1 MKKIKHLMIWMGLLL
16 CLVSCKDAME
26 TIGLGGD
33 EIPAEGVVL
42 NINLPNFSEKQLGTR
57 ADASET
63 ESINKLT
70 LLYYDSSSKYL
81 SKEDCTNQLTDA
93 NKQSNGSYSI
103 KANTPKEASY
113 IQVVANADV
122 TDAETVDLQD
132 ITKAAERTPS
142 LTQPVCWGSIKIT
155 DLLTPETAKISLLRS
170 NAKITLKVAEGIKG
184 IFPEESAGLIINN
197 TAKKTAIAPKGYKEP
212 TDKGLATTTEFS
224 STNVGDGSSRVVAVN
239 ETSIGQANIIIKA
252 EYVDATTKKAV
263 EGYYKV
269 GLYNKDK
276 SSQFALLRNHNYT
289 ITVTKVND
297 YGFKTLDEAIKA
309 QPENRIEAEI
319 KDDNPAI
326 TKMIACKDY
335 ELGVCDDQSVEATAA
350 EATEEIK
357 ATITLVTTLSSAT
370 SADDKLYGVS
380 INPPANSW
388 IKFDKDKDVKETTL
402 PELGSKS
409 SPGMKYVLTF
419 TLDPNIHETP
429 RTGTVTIS
437 SGDLKLDLKITQA
450 GYDFMRDDP
459 KRKVIM
465 LENDREYNWNYF
477 AWLDN
482 DVKGIRPDQ
491 MQNVKRNNGL
501 HFTVGK
507 NAYSYKIPKKTG
519 DKLPGDV
526 QTYTDGHFTVSADG
540 DYWKVTLN
548 DDRDNNYD
556 LWKGTFTITNA
567 NGINITYTV
576 YHTGIFHEITDEMA
590 NKYELAEG
598 GDDNL
603 KVKGMFYYG
612 VVKVRGKDHTYL
624 MLDRNLGATDNSPY
638 IPDVN
643 ELKDH
648 KGAIGGYF
656 KIADD
661 KDAYGK
667 DKDKKDK
674 KKWNLS
680 STLSPKGFEIPE
692 KSVFEDLIAKGT
704 LKTEIRTTS
713 LGESYYCT
721 SMNTINSELKTIYL
735 PYGGYLEGESHKYPM
750 HVVFWTKTLVSGT
763 QGFSVESP
771 EYGYWYN
778 YFDIFNSKKGM
789 SNVRFVSGSNGNNT
803 GRYKAMPLR
812 LVCVLQ

>member
-1 MKKIKHLMIWMGLLL
+1 MKKIKHLMIWIGLLL
-16 CLVSCKDAME
+16 SLVSCKDTME
-26 TIGLGGD
+26 AIGLGGD
-33 EIPAEGVVL
+33 EIPAEGLVL
-42 NINLPNFSEKQLGTR
+42 NIDLPNFSEKQLGTR
-57 ADASET
+57 ADATET
-63 ESINKLT
+63 ESISKLT
-70 LLYYDSSSKYL
+70 LLYYDSSNKYL
-81 SKEDCTNQLTDA
+81 NKEDCTNQLTDA

-122 TDAETVDLQD
+122 SDEEEAIDLQD
-132 ITKAAERTPS
+132 ISKAAERTPS
-142 LTQPVCWGSIKIT
+142 LTLPVCWGSKKVS

-197 TAKKTAIAPKGYKEP
+197 TAKKTAIAPKDYKEP
-212 TDKGLATTTEFS
+212 TDKGLAKTTEFS
-224 STNVGDGSSRVVAVN
+224 STNVGDGLSRVVAVN
-239 ETSIGQANIIIKA
+239 ETSIGQANIIIQAKYNN
-252 EYVDATTKKAV
+252 EV
-263 EGYYKV
+263 GFYKV
-269 GLYNKDK
+269 GLYNKDDK
-276 SSQFALLRNHNYT
+276 SYEYALLRNHNYT

-326 TKMIACKDY
+326 TNMIACKDY
-335 ELGVCDDQSVEATAA
+335 ELGVCDDQSVNATA
-350 EATEEIK
+350 TE

-370 SADDKLYGVS
+370 STDGKLYEVK
-380 INPPANSW
+380 INSEDSW
-388 IKFDKDKDVKETTL
+388 IKSDPLISETEI
-402 PELGSKS
+402 PETETS
-409 SPGMKYVLTF
+409 SSGKKYVLTF

-429 RTGTVTIS
+429 RPGTVTIS
-437 SGDLKLDLKITQA
+437 SGDLKLDVKITQA
-450 GYDFMRDDP
+450 GFDFMRDDP

-465 LENDREYNWNYF
+465 YK
-477 AWLDN
+477 DN
-482 DVKGIRPDQ
+482 DVFQEDYFNWLDTEVKGIKPEQ
-491 MQNVKRNNGL
+491 MQGVLRNNGL

-507 NAYSYKIPKKTG
+507 NAYSYKIPKQ
-519 DKLPGDV
+519 DEDV
-526 QTYTDGHFTVSADG
+526 LTDNDSHFNVREEVDG
-540 DYWKVTLN
+540 NKKFWKVTLAEN
-548 DDRDNNYD
+548 HDNNYN
-556 LWKGTFTITNA
+556 LWKGTFTIKDA
-567 NGINITYTV
+567 AGINITYTV
-576 YHTGIFHEITDEMA
+576 YHTGIFHEITDDMA
-590 NKYELAEG
+590 SKYELAED
-598 GDDNL
+598 GDDSL

-612 VVKVRGKDHTYL
+612 VVKVEGKDHTYI

-638 IPDVN
+638 VPDVN

-661 KDAYGK
+661 KDK
-667 DKDKKDK
+667 DKDKKQ
-674 KKWNLS
+674 WNLS
-680 STLSPKGFEIPE
+680 STLSPEGFEIPK
-692 KSVFEDLIAKGT
+692 KSVFKDLIAKGT
-704 LKTEIRTTS
+704 LKTEIRHTA

-721 SMNTINSELKTIYL
+721 FMNTTSSELKTIYL

-763 QGFSVESP
+763 QGFSGKSP

-778 YFDIFNSKKGM
+778 YFDIYNSKQGI

-812 LVCVLQ
+812 LVRVLQ

>member
-1 MKKIKHLMIWMGLLL
+1 MIWIGLLL
-16 CLVSCKDAME
+16 SLVSCKDAME

-57 ADASET
+57 ADATET

-70 LLYYDSSSKYL
+70 LLYYDSSNEYL
-81 SKEDCTNQLTDA
+81 NKEDCTNQITDA
-93 NKQSNGSYSI
+93 NKQSNGSYRI

-122 TDAETVDLQD
+122 SDEEASDLQD
-132 ITKAAERTPS
+132 ISKAADRIPS
-142 LTQPVCWGSIKIT
+142 LTEPVCWGSIKIT

-170 NAKITLKVAEGIKG
+170 NAKITLKVADDIKS

-197 TAKKTAIAPKGYKEP
+197 TAKKTAIAPADYKEP
-212 TDKGLATTTEFS
+212 TDNGLATTTEFCS
-224 STNVGDGSSRVVAVN
+224 ENIGDDYKKVVVVN

-252 EYVDATTKKAV
+252 KYVDATTKKAV

-269 GLYNKDK
+269 GLYNDKDK
-276 SSQFALLRNHNYT
+276 SSQYALLRNHNYT

-309 QPENRIEAEI
+309 KPENRIEAEI
-319 KDDNPAI
+319 VDDNPAI
-326 TKMIACKDY
+326 TRMIACKDY
-335 ELGVCDDQSVEATAA
+335 ELGVCDDQSVNATAA
-350 EATEEIK
+350 IATEDVK

-370 SADDKLYGVS
+370 SADGKLYGIE
-380 INPPANSW
+380 INSEDSW
-388 IKFDKDKDVKETTL
+388 IKSNPQTSESEIPETKT
-402 PELGSKS
+402 S
-409 SPGMKYVLTF
+409 SSGKKYVLKF
-419 TLDPNIHETP
+419 TLDPNTNETP

-437 SGDLKLDLKITQA
+437 SGDLKLDVKITQA
-450 GYDFMRDDP
+450 GFDFMRDDP

-465 LENDREYNWNYF
+465 LKDDSPYQSDYF

-491 MQNVKRNNGL
+491 MQNVKRNDGL

-507 NAYSYKIPKKTG
+507 NAYSYKIPKQ
-519 DKLPGDV
+519 DEDV
-526 QTYTDGHFTVSADG
+526 LTDNDSHFNVREEVDG
-540 DYWKVTLN
+540 NKKFWKVTLA
-548 DDRDNNYD
+548 DNGDKNYD
-556 LWKGTFTITNA
+556 LWKGTFTIQNKD
-567 NGINITYTV
+567 GINITYTV
-576 YHTGIFHEITDEMA
+576 YHTGIFHEITDDMA
-590 NKYELAEG
+590 NKYELTEG
-598 GDDNL
+598 GDDKL

-612 VVKVRGKDHTYL
+612 VVKVKGKDHTYI

-638 IPDVN
+638 VPDIN
-643 ELKDH
+643 EFKNN

-656 KIADD
+656 KISENKNTSDV
-661 KDAYGK
+661 KQG
-667 DKDKKDK
+667 
-674 KKWNLS
+674 NLS

-704 LKTEIRTTS
+704 LNTEIRTTS

-750 HVVFWTKTLVSGT
+750 HVVFWTKSLLSGT
-763 QGFSVESP
+763 QGFGEDSHEF
-771 EYGYWYN
+771 GYWYN
-778 YFDIFNSKKGM
+778 YFDVYNDKKGI
-789 SNVRFVSGSNGNNT
+789 SNIRFVSGSNGNNT

-812 LVCVLQ
+812 LISKTVL

>member
-1 MKKIKHLMIWMGLLL
+1 MIWIGLLL
-16 CLVSCKDAME
+16 SLVSCKDTME
-26 TIGLGGD
+26 AIGLGGD
-33 EIPAEGVVL
+33 EIPAEGVTL
-42 NINLPNFSEKQLGTR
+42 NIELPNFSEKKINTR
-57 ADASET
+57 AGADESISKVTAVFYGESNTYKGMANVNIVSKNAVGTYQAKISNVPSGTKTVHLVTNVSNLEET
-63 ESINKLT
+63 EAKN
-70 LLYYDSSSKYL
+70 
-81 SKEDCTNQLTDA
+81 
-93 NKQSNGSYSI
+93 
-103 KANTPKEASY
+103 
-113 IQVVANADV
+113 
-122 TDAETVDLQD
+122 LQD
-132 ITKAAERTPS
+132 IALATPRTIDTS
-142 LTQPVCWGSIKIT
+142 SPVCWGSVSLT
-155 DLLTPETAKISLLRS
+155 DLLNGSANVSLYRQYAKV
-170 NAKITLKVAEGIKG
+170 TLKVANAVKAV
-184 IFPEESAGLIINN
+184 FPEEDAGLIINH
-197 TAKKTAIAPKGYKEP
+197 TAAKSAIAPAGYKDP
-212 TDKGLATTTEFS
+212 TDDLAPTTDFS
-224 STNVGDGSSRVVAVN
+224 STDVGDGTRREVVVT
-239 ETSIGQANIIIKA
+239 ETSAGEANVIIRAKYNGK
-252 EYVDATTKKAV
+252 EGYKV
-263 EGYYKV
+263 GYYKV
-269 GLYNKDK
+269 GLYKDATTK
-276 SSQFALLRNHNYT
+276 KDQYALLRNHNYT
-289 ITVTKVND
+289 ITVKKVND

-326 TKMIACKDY
+326 INMIACKDY
-335 ELGVCDDQSVEATAA
+335 ELGVSDNLSP
-350 EATEEIK
+350 K
-357 ATITLVTTLSSAT
+357 ATDTEAKITLVTTLKSAT

-388 IKFDKDKDVKETTL
+388 IKFDKDKDVTETKL

-419 TLDPNIHETP
+419 TLAPNIDETP

-437 SGDLKLDLKITQA
+437 SGDLKLDVKITQA
-450 GYDFMRDDP
+450 GFDFMRDDP

-465 LENDREYNWNYF
+465 LENDREYNGDYF

-482 DVKGIRPDQ
+482 DVKGIKPDQ
-491 MQNVKRNNGL
+491 MQNVKRNDGL

-526 QTYTDGHFTVSADG
+526 PTYSDGHFTVSADG

-556 LWKGTFTITNA
+556 LWKGTFTIKNA
-567 NGINITYTV
+567 SDINITYTV
-576 YHTGIFHEITDEMA
+576 YHTGIFHEITDDMA
-590 NKYELAEG
+590 NIYELTEG
-598 GDDNL
+598 GVDSL

-612 VVKVRGKDHTYL
+612 VVKVMGKEHIYI

-638 IPDVN
+638 VPDVN

-661 KDAYGK
+661 KDK
-667 DKDKKDK
+667 NKDKKQ
-674 KKWNLS
+674 WNLS

-704 LKTEIRTTS
+704 LKTEIRHTA

-721 SMNTINSELKTIYL
+721 YMNTTNSELKTIYL

-763 QGFSVESP
+763 QGFSTGSP

-778 YFDIFNSKKGM
+778 YFDIYNSKRGI

-812 LVCVLQ
+812 LVRVL